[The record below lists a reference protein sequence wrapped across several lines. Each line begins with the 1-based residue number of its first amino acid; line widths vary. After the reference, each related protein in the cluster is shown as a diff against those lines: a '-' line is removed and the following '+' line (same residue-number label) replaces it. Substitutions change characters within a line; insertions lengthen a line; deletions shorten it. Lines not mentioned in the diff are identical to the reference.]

1 MGGGDL
7 NLKKSWHPHTM
18 KNQERVWKAEQ
29 AKQEEQRK
37 LDDLRKEINEER
49 DREELRRLGENSG
62 VLSSNN
68 GGEAKLE
75 WMYKNN
81 TELINREEYLLGR
94 KIDKSFEQLEAE
106 ERRQEQSTLGLKQ
119 SINHVEHECVP
130 FSIREYRNLQST
142 EQVDMQRKTMEDP
155 LMLIKQRE
163 MESRRKLLENPVK
176 LKEIHRILKTER
188 EAAAKREKK
197 PKKSK
202 KSKKKKHKRS
212 SSEDDSD
219 SDDNLD
225 KKLARQM
232 KKLKGEGTNED
243 FKLDKLLDAKY
254 RTLTKQ
260 LDMATKQKK
269 HKNKKKSKK
278 RSDSSSESESEEET
292 SKSKSKEQRS
302 RRARSDSSEEERGK
316 RRERRERSNS
326 SGKERVK
333 NSKEQRE
340 RRERS
345 RSGRRDR
352 SRSVEQRGRR
362 DRSRSIEERSS
373 RRERQRG
380 DDRRQPEQNYNRRS
394 PRREQRQRSRSP
406 RREEQKRQRS
416 RSTKREQQMRQ
427 RSKSPRQQRQR
438 SRSPRRETRRRSR
451 SPRRDQQTTQRR
463 NSRERQRRSPTPEKR
478 RAPSPTP
485 VATRQPA
492 KTKPKLSDS
501 EREARLR
508 EMMDN
513 ATWRE
518 ADRTKVVQKHREEY
532 AREEAQHQARDFDQQ
547 FINKEVKKAIDNQTS
562 IGNRI
567 RSNLNNIQR
576 NSSAMDANFA
586 RK

>member
-29 AKQEEQRK
+29 AKQEEERK
-37 LDDLRKEINEER
+37 LSDLRKEINEER
-49 DREELRRLGENSG
+49 DREQLRRLGENSG
-62 VLSSNN
+62 VLASSN

-75 WMYKNN
+75 WMYKNSA
-81 TELINREEYLLGR
+81 ELINREEYLLGR

-106 ERRQEQSTLGLKQ
+106 ERRQEQSAFGLKQ

-188 EAAAKREKK
+188 EQAAKLNKK

-202 KSKKKKHKRS
+202 KSKKKKKKKES
-212 SSEDDSD
+212 SDDDSDDSD
-219 SDDNLD
+219 SDDDLD
-225 KKLARQM
+225 QKLARQM
-232 KKLKGEGTNED
+232 KKLKGEGGTNDE

-260 LDMATKQKK
+260 LDMATNQKK
-269 HKNKKKSKK
+269 HKSNKKSKR
-278 RSDSSSESESEEET
+278 RSDSSGD
-292 SKSKSKEQRS
+292 
-302 RRARSDSSEEERGK
+302 SDSSQVEPEEPRGG
-316 RRERRERSNS
+316 RARSNS
-326 SGKERVK
+326 SDDERMK
-333 NSKEQRE
+333 AKQEQRG

-345 RSGRRDR
+345 RRAQRKTWQKQQQGEKVKGAQGRRDR
-352 SRSVEQRGRR
+352 SRSVEERTTRR
-362 DRSRSIEERSS
+362 DRE
-373 RRERQRG
+373 RERERE
-380 DDRRQPEQNYNRRS
+380 RETNRKESYSRQK
-394 PRREQRQRSRSP
+394 RSRSH
-406 RREEQKRQRS
+406 S
-416 RSTKREQQMRQ
+416 S
-427 RSKSPRQQRQR
+427 
-438 SRSPRRETRRRSR
+438 
-451 SPRRDQQTTQRR
+451 RRDQQQSRR
-463 NSRERQRRSPTPEKR
+463 RSHSRDTNRTDKRQRRT
-478 RAPSPTP
+478 PSPTAS
-485 VATRQPA
+485 VQTT
-492 KTKPKLSDS
+492 KSKPKLSDS

-508 EMMDN
+508 EMMEN

-532 AREEAQHQARDFDQQ
+532 AREEAQNQSRDFDKQ

-576 NSSAMDANFA
+576 TSAAMDANFA

>member
-49 DREELRRLGENSG
+49 DREELRRIGENSG
-62 VLSSNN
+62 VLSSSG

-75 WMYKNN
+75 WMYKNSA
-81 TELINREEYLLGR
+81 ELINREEYLLGR
-94 KIDKSFEQLEAE
+94 KIDKSFEQLQAE
-106 ERRQEQSTLGLKQ
+106 ERRQESTLGVKQ

-163 MESRRKLLENPVK
+163 MESRRKLLENPVR
-176 LKEIHRILKTER
+176 LKEIHRILKTEQ
-188 EAAAKREKK
+188 EQATKRNKK
-197 PKKSK
+197 SKKSK
-202 KSKKKKHKRS
+202 KSKKKKGKS
-212 SSEDDSD
+212 DDDSD
-219 SDDNLD
+219 SNDDLD
-225 KKLARQM
+225 RKLAKQM
-232 KKLKGEGTNED
+232 KKLKGESTNEE

-269 HKNKKKSKK
+269 TKSKKKSRR
-278 RSDSSSESESEEET
+278 RSRSSSSSCDDSDGSEEEP
-292 SKSKSKEQRS
+292 SKQTRENRGRRGRSNSKEAEKKKQTREIRGRRGRS
-302 RRARSDSSEEERGK
+302 NSKEAEKNNQTREIRGRRGRSNSSANEPTK
-316 RRERRERSNS
+316 RREREDVRRHRDASNS
-326 SGKERVK
+326 
-333 NSKEQRE
+333 
-340 RRERS
+340 RR
-345 RSGRRDR
+345 
-352 SRSVEQRGRR
+352 
-362 DRSRSIEERSS
+362 
-373 RRERQRG
+373 
-380 DDRRQPEQNYNRRS
+380 RRS
-394 PRREQRQRSRSP
+394 
-406 RREEQKRQRS
+406 
-416 RSTKREQQMRQ
+416 
-427 RSKSPRQQRQR
+427 
-438 SRSPRRETRRRSR
+438 RSR
-451 SPRRDQQTTQRR
+451 SPRRDQRDQRQRR
-463 NSRERQRRSPTPEKR
+463 RSRSTDKQRPQRREPSRERRRRSATPEKR
-478 RAPSPTP
+478 PPVRRASPP
-485 VATRQPA
+485 AARQA
-492 KTKPKLSDS
+492 ANSKPKLSES

-518 ADRTKVVQKHREEY
+518 ADRTKAVHKHREEY
-532 AREEAQHQARDFDQQ
+532 AREEAQNQARDFDQQ
-547 FINKEVKKAIDNQTS
+547 FINKQVKKAIDNQTS

-576 NSSAMDANFA
+576 TSSAMDANFA

>member
-1 MGGGDL
+1 

-188 EAAAKREKK
+188 EAAAKRDKK

-212 SSEDDSD
+212 SSDDDSD
-219 SDDNLD
+219 SDDDLD
-225 KKLARQM
+225 KKLARRM

-302 RRARSDSSEEERGK
+302 RRARSD
-316 RRERRERSNS
+316 N
-326 SGKERVK
+326 
-333 NSKEQRE
+333 
-340 RRERS
+340 
-345 RSGRRDR
+345 
-352 SRSVEQRGRR
+352 
-362 DRSRSIEERSS
+362 
-373 RRERQRG
+373 
-380 DDRRQPEQNYNRRS
+380 DRRQPEQNYNRRRSRS

-416 RSTKREQQMRQ
+416 RSPKREQQTRQ
-427 RSKSPRQQRQR
+427 RSQSPRQQRQR

-478 RAPSPTP
+478 RAPSPAP

>member
-49 DREELRRLGENSG
+49 DREELRRIGENSG
-62 VLSSNN
+62 VLNSSN

-75 WMYKNN
+75 WMYKNSA
-81 TELINREEYLLGR
+81 ELINREEYLLGR
-94 KIDKSFEQLEAE
+94 KIDKSFEQLQAE
-106 ERRQEQSTLGLKQ
+106 EKRQEQNTLGVKQ

-130 FSIREYRNLQST
+130 FSIREYRNMQST

-176 LKEIHRILKTER
+176 LKEIHRLLKTEQ
-188 EAAAKREKK
+188 ELAAKRNKK
-197 PKKSK
+197 SKKSK
-202 KSKKKKHKRS
+202 KSKKKKNRK
-212 SSEDDSD
+212 DDSD
-219 SDDNLD
+219 DSNEDLD
-225 KKLARQM
+225 RKLAKQM
-232 KKLKGEGTNED
+232 KKLKGDNTSED

-269 HKNKKKSKK
+269 QKSKKKSK
-278 RSDSSSESESEEET
+278 RPNRSSSSS
-292 SKSKSKEQRS
+292 SSSDD
-302 RRARSDSSEEERGK
+302 SDSSEEASKAG
-316 RRERRERSNS
+316 RRRRSKSRSRSSEDQPRRANESRDRRNSSDSETRSKKIRESKCRRERSAD
-326 SGKERVK
+326 EREK
-333 NSKEQRE
+333 KGRRGDSRSNERTKSSKESRGRQRSSSRTDERTKRENRRPEE
-340 RRERS
+340 RRR
-345 RSGRRDR
+345 
-352 SRSVEQRGRR
+352 
-362 DRSRSIEERSS
+362 RSS
-373 RRERQRG
+373 SH
-380 DDRRQPEQNYNRRS
+380 S
-394 PRREQRQRSRSP
+394 PRRDQRQRSRSNE
-406 RREEQKRQRS
+406 RRRPSPKPA
-416 RSTKREQQMRQ
+416 MAPPPPL
-427 RSKSPRQQRQR
+427 PRQ
-438 SRSPRRETRRRSR
+438 
-451 SPRRDQQTTQRR
+451 
-463 NSRERQRRSPTPEKR
+463 PEK
-478 RAPSPTP
+478 A
-485 VATRQPA
+485 
-492 KTKPKLSDS
+492 KPKLTES

-513 ATWRE
+513 AVWRE
-518 ADRTKVVQKHREEY
+518 ADRTKVVHKHRKEY
-532 AREEAQHQARDFDQQ
+532 AREEALNQARDFDQQ

-576 NSSAMDANFA
+576 TSAAMDANFA

>member
-1 MGGGDL
+1 

-62 VLSSNN
+62 VLASSN

-81 TELINREEYLLGR
+81 AELINREEYLLGR

-106 ERRQEQSTLGLKQ
+106 ERRQEQSSTLGLKQ

-130 FSIREYRNLQST
+130 FSIREYRNLQSN

-188 EAAAKREKK
+188 EAATKQQKK
-197 PKKSK
+197 SKKSK

-212 SSEDDSD
+212 SSNDDSD
-219 SDDNLD
+219 SDDDLD

-232 KKLKGEGTNED
+232 KKLKGEGTNDD

-269 HKNKKKSKK
+269 HKKKSKR
-278 RSDSSSESESEEET
+278 RSESSANSESEDEI
-292 SKSKSKEQRS
+292 
-302 RRARSDSSEEERGK
+302 D
-316 RRERRERSNS
+316 N
-326 SGKERVK
+326 
-333 NSKEQRE
+333 
-340 RRERS
+340 
-345 RSGRRDR
+345 
-352 SRSVEQRGRR
+352 
-362 DRSRSIEERSS
+362 RSIEERSK
-373 RRERQRG
+373 RRERERD
-380 DDRRQPEQNYNRRS
+380 DDRRRQEQSYNRRRSLS
-394 PRREQRQRSRSP
+394 PRREQRQRTRSPRRDEQKRQQSRTPRRERESTRSPRRDEQKRQRSRSP
-406 RREEQKRQRS
+406 RREQRH
-416 RSTKREQQMRQ
+416 RSDH
-427 RSKSPRQQRQR
+427 RS
-438 SRSPRRETRRRSR
+438 
-451 SPRRDQQTTQRR
+451 DQQPTQRR

-478 RAPSPTP
+478 QRRTPSPAAAP
-485 VATRQPA
+485 ARQA
-492 KTKPKLSDS
+492 GKPKVKLTES

-518 ADRTKVVQKHREEY
+518 ADRSKVVQKHREEY
-532 AREEAQHQARDFDQQ
+532 AREEAQNQARDFDQQ

>member
-49 DREELRRLGENSG
+49 DREELRRIGENSG
-62 VLSSNN
+62 VLSSSG

-75 WMYKNN
+75 WMYKNSA
-81 TELINREEYLLGR
+81 ELINREEYLLGR
-94 KIDKSFEQLEAE
+94 KIDKSFEQLQAE
-106 ERRQEQSTLGLKQ
+106 ERRQESTLGVKQ

-163 MESRRKLLENPVK
+163 MESRRKLLENPVR
-176 LKEIHRILKTER
+176 LKEIHRILKTEQ
-188 EAAAKREKK
+188 EQATKRNKK

-202 KSKKKKHKRS
+202 KTKKKKGRS
-212 SSEDDSD
+212 HDDSD
-219 SDDNLD
+219 SNDDLD
-225 KKLARQM
+225 RKLAKQM
-232 KKLKGEGTNED
+232 KKLKGESTNDE

-260 LDMATKQKK
+260 LDMATKHKK
-269 HKNKKKSKK
+269 TKHKKKS
-278 RSDSSSESESEEET
+278 RRRSRSSSSSSDDSDSSAEEP
-292 SKSKSKEQRS
+292 SKQTREKRGRRGRSNSKEAEPSKQTREKGGRRGRS
-302 RRARSDSSEEERGK
+302 NSKEAEQNKQSREIRG
-316 RRERRERSNS
+316 RCGRSNS
-326 SGKERVK
+326 SDNERTKRRVREDVK
-333 NSKEQRE
+333 RH
-340 RRERS
+340 
-345 RSGRRDR
+345 RDA
-352 SRSVEQRGRR
+352 SN
-362 DRSRSIEERSS
+362 S
-373 RRERQRG
+373 RRWG
-380 DDRRQPEQNYNRRS
+380 S
-394 PRREQRQRSRSP
+394 
-406 RREEQKRQRS
+406 
-416 RSTKREQQMRQ
+416 
-427 RSKSPRQQRQR
+427 
-438 SRSPRRETRRRSR
+438 RSR
-451 SPRRDQQTTQRR
+451 SPRRDRDQRPQRR
-463 NSRERQRRSPTPEKR
+463 EPSRERRRRSATPEKR
-478 RAPSPTP
+478 PAVRRASPP
-485 VATRQPA
+485 AARQAA
-492 KTKPKLSDS
+492 KSKPKLSES

-518 ADRTKVVQKHREEY
+518 ADRTKAVHKHREEY
-532 AREEAQHQARDFDQQ
+532 AREEAQNQARDFDQQ
-547 FINKEVKKAIDNQTS
+547 FINKQVKKAIDNQTS

-576 NSSAMDANFA
+576 TSAAMDTNFA

>member
-29 AKQEEQRK
+29 AKQEEERK
-37 LDDLRKEINEER
+37 LNDLRKEITEER
-49 DREELRRLGENSG
+49 DREQLRRLGENSG
-62 VLSSNN
+62 VLASSN

-75 WMYKNN
+75 WMYKNSA
-81 TELINREEYLLGR
+81 ELINREEYLLGR

-106 ERRQEQSTLGLKQ
+106 ERRQEQSQAFGVKQ

-188 EAAAKREKK
+188 EQAAKLEKK
-197 PKKSK
+197 SKKRK
-202 KSKKKKHKRS
+202 KSKKKKSKRGS
-212 SSEDDSD
+212 SDQ
-219 SDDNLD
+219 SDDASDDDDLD

-232 KKLKGEGTNED
+232 KKLKGEGGTNDE

-269 HKNKKKSKK
+269 NKSKK
-278 RSDSSSESESEEET
+278 SSEDSEDSSQQEEPEEPRGGRGRSNSSDDERMKQQQEQRGRRERSRGNRERQGRSHSRDDERGRRERRSRSVEERTKQSKDHRES
-292 SKSKSKEQRS
+292 SKKSKEQRS
-302 RRARSDSSEEERGK
+302 SHDERTKETRNLKDRRNRRSH
-316 RRERRERSNS
+316 
-326 SGKERVK
+326 
-333 NSKEQRE
+333 
-340 RRERS
+340 
-345 RSGRRDR
+345 
-352 SRSVEQRGRR
+352 SVEQRKKRMEREREREMDRNGRHK
-362 DRSRSIEERSS
+362 RSRSRSS
-373 RRERQRG
+373 RR
-380 DDRRQPEQNYNRRS
+380 DRD
-394 PRREQRQRSRSP
+394 REQQPRPRSRSP
-406 RREEQKRQRS
+406 RRGHSRDKNRTDKRQR
-416 RSTKREQQMRQ
+416 Q
-427 RSKSPRQQRQR
+427 
-438 SRSPRRETRRRSR
+438 
-451 SPRRDQQTTQRR
+451 
-463 NSRERQRRSPTPEKR
+463 
-478 RAPSPTP
+478 APSPP
-485 VATRQPA
+485 ASAPAPPAT
-492 KTKPKLSDS
+492 KSKPKLSET

-513 ATWRE
+513 AAWRE
-518 ADRTKVVQKHREEY
+518 ADRTKAVQKHREEY
-532 AREEAQHQARDFDQQ
+532 AREEAQNQARGFDKQ

-576 NSSAMDANFA
+576 TSAAMDANFA

>member
-212 SSEDDSD
+212 SSDDDSD
-219 SDDNLD
+219 SDDDLD

-292 SKSKSKEQRS
+292 SKSKEQRS
-302 RRARSDSSEEERGK
+302 RRARSESSGKERGK

-340 RRERS
+340 RRESS

-352 SRSVEQRGRR
+352 SRSVDQRGRR

-373 RRERQRG
+373 RRERERG
-380 DDRRQPEQNYNRRS
+380 NDRRQPEQSYNRRS

-416 RSTKREQQMRQ
+416 RSPKREQQTRQ
-427 RSKSPRQQRQR
+427 RSKSPRQQRQK
-438 SRSPRRETRRRSR
+438 SRSPRRDTRRRSR

-478 RAPSPTP
+478 RAPSPAP

-532 AREEAQHQARDFDQQ
+532 AREEAQHQSRDFDQQ

>member
-29 AKQEEQRK
+29 AKQEEERK
-37 LDDLRKEINEER
+37 LNDLRKEITEER
-49 DREELRRLGENSG
+49 DREQLRRLGENSG
-62 VLSSNN
+62 VLASSN

-75 WMYKNN
+75 WMYKNSA
-81 TELINREEYLLGR
+81 ELINREEYLLGR

-106 ERRQEQSTLGLKQ
+106 ERRQEQSQAFGVKQ

-188 EAAAKREKK
+188 EQAAKLDKK

-202 KSKKKKHKRS
+202 KSKKKKSKRGS
-212 SSEDDSD
+212 SDQ
-219 SDDNLD
+219 SDDASDDDDDLD

-232 KKLKGEGTNED
+232 KKLKGEGGTNDE

-269 HKNKKKSKK
+269 KKSKK
-278 RSDSSSESESEEET
+278 SSEDSEDSSQQEEPEEPRGGRGRSNSSDDERMKQKQEQRGRRERSRGNRERQGRSHSRDERGRRERRSRSVEERT
-292 SKSKSKEQRS
+292 KQSKDHRGSSKKSKEQRS
-302 RRARSDSSEEERGK
+302 IHDERTKQTRNLKDRRNRRSHSVEQRTK
-316 RRERRERSNS
+316 RREREREREQSHS
-326 SGKERVK
+326 S
-333 NSKEQRE
+333 
-340 RRERS
+340 
-345 RSGRRDR
+345 RRDR
-352 SRSVEQRGRR
+352 
-362 DRSRSIEERSS
+362 D
-373 RRERQRG
+373 
-380 DDRRQPEQNYNRRS
+380 
-394 PRREQRQRSRSP
+394 REQQQPRQRSRSP
-406 RREEQKRQRS
+406 RRGHSRDKNRTDKRQR
-416 RSTKREQQMRQ
+416 Q
-427 RSKSPRQQRQR
+427 
-438 SRSPRRETRRRSR
+438 
-451 SPRRDQQTTQRR
+451 
-463 NSRERQRRSPTPEKR
+463 
-478 RAPSPTP
+478 APSPP
-485 VATRQPA
+485 ASASAPAAT
-492 KTKPKLSDS
+492 KSKPKLSET

-518 ADRTKVVQKHREEY
+518 ADRTKAVQKHREEY
-532 AREEAQHQARDFDQQ
+532 AREEAQNQARGFDKQ

-576 NSSAMDANFA
+576 TSAAMDANFA